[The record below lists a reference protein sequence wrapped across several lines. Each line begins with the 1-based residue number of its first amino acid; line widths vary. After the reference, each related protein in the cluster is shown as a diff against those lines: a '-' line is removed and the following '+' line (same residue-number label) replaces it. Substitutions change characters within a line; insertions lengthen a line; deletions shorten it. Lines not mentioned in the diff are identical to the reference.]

1 MMQMVYKGVEFS
13 TTQFMVNLDSYSTSG
28 FTTDTKFLIGLKSQ
42 LTGKEL
48 FVIPATS
55 ASLLNERFISLI
67 FFIHKTTNTPT
78 SFIVVMGNSD
88 YPYGFYD
95 VSIYL
100 NSSSSNLDPTGL
112 TRLYSGLGNL
122 TGGDDFETV
131 KYKEYTTNDSDTE
144 SVYIT
149 L

>member
-1 MMQMVYKGVEFS
+1 MMQMVYKGDEFS
-13 TTQFMVNLDSYSTSG
+13 ITQFMVNLDSYSTSG

-78 SFIVVMGNSD
+78 SFIIVMGNSD

-95 VSIYL
+95 VS
-100 NSSSSNLDPTGL
+100 
-112 TRLYSGLGNL
+112 
-122 TGGDDFETV
+122 
-131 KYKEYTTNDSDTE
+131 
-144 SVYIT
+144 
-149 L
+149 

>member
-1 MMQMVYKGVEFS
+1 MMQMVYKGTEYSV
-13 TTQFMVNLDSYSTSG
+13 TMFMVNLDSYSTSG

-48 FVIPATS
+48 FLIPATS
-55 ASLLNERFISLI
+55 ASLFNERYISLL
-67 FFIHKTTNTPT
+67 FFIHKTVNTPT
-78 SFIVVMGNSD
+78 AFVVVMGNSD

-100 NSSSSNLDPTGL
+100 NSSDSNLDPTGL